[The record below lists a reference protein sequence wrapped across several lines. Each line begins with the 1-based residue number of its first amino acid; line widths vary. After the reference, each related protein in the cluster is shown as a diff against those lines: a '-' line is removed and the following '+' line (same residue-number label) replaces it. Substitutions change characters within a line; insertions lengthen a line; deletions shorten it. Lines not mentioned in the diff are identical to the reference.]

1 MTDISNEQH
10 FGGFEHNSYQEKMHT
25 LAMVSL
31 WLIIIAGVGAGI
43 FGFVW
48 GITH

>member
-1 MTDISNEQH
+1 MSDSHH
-10 FGGFEHNSYQEKMHT
+10 FPGFEHNSYQSRMHT
-25 LAMVSL
+25 LSHISL
-31 WLIIIAGVGAGI
+31 WTIIILGVACGI